1 MTITLTGATGF
12 VGRQILQSL
21 LSGGHR
27 VRVLVR
33 DPSRLEPAAAGV
45 EVRQTNDLFSEP
57 PARLNGL
64 LAGSHTLVHSAWYT
78 EPGKY
83 LESPLNLQCLAGT
96 LRLAEAFVAQGGQ
109 RLVGVGTCLEY
120 DQTAGSLSTRTP
132 LAPTT
137 VYAASKASAF
147 YVLSNYLPAAG
158 IAFAWCRLFYLYG
171 EGEDDRRLV
180 PAIRKAL
187 REDREIPLTEG
198 RQVRDYMDVVVAGQE
213 IAAIATGDTTG
224 AVNICS
230 GQPVTVREIA
240 EKVADEFSK
249 RHLLRFGALE
259 PRLGDPP
266 RIVGVR

>member
-1 MTITLTGATGF
+1 
-12 VGRQILQSL
+12 
-21 LSGGHR
+21 
-27 VRVLVR
+27 VR
-33 DPSRLEPAAAGV
+33 DPSQLEPAVADV
-45 EVRQTNDLFSEP
+45 EVRQTADLFSEP

-64 LAGSHTLVHSAWYT
+64 LAGSHTLVHAAWYA

-96 LRLAEAFVAQGGQ
+96 LRLARAFAEQGGQ
-109 RLVGVGTCLEY
+109 RFVGVGTCLEY
-120 DQTAGSLSTRTP
+120 DQTAGFMSTRTP

-137 VYAASKASAF
+137 AYAASKAAAF
-147 YVLSNYLPAAG
+147 HALSNYLPAAG

-180 PAIRKAL
+180 PTIRKAL
-187 REDREIPLTEG
+187 CEDREIPLTEG
-198 RQVRDYMDVVVAGQE
+198 RQVRDYMDVAFAGQE
-213 IAAIATGDTTG
+213 IASIALADTAG

-240 EKVADEFSK
+240 ERVADEFSK
-249 RHLLRFGALE
+249 RHLLRFGALA
-259 PRLGDPP
+259 PRPGDPP